1 MTLFLVIF
9 LGILL
14 ASRMGWEGLI
24 AVLIF
29 LGLVWVIGQIV
40 G

>member
-1 MTLFLVIF
+1 MTLFLVVF

-14 ASRMGWEGLI
+14 ASSLGWEGLI

-29 LGLVWVIGQIV
+29 LGLVWVIGKLV

>member
-1 MTLFLVIF
+1 MIFVLIAF

-14 ASRMGWEGLI
+14 AGRMGWEGLI

-29 LGLVWVIGQIV
+29 LGLVWLIGQVIG
-40 G
+40 

>member
-1 MTLFLVIF
+1 MILFLVIF
-9 LGILL
+9 LAIML

-29 LGLVWVIGQIV
+29 LGLVWLIGQVIG
-40 G
+40 